1 MTTTDENCP
10 SPGRAT
16 KSEASAPPR
25 TASPPP
31 TTSSERAI
39 LVLVTLSLVMVSM
52 SVNILSISLPTVARG
67 LEPTPLE
74 STWLLLISV
83 LVSTCLLVTL
93 GAGSDMV
100 GRRAMLLTGL
110 ALFTVGAILAGA
122 SVSASMLII
131 VLAFQ
136 GVGTA
141 CVMSNTG
148 AIIGSVFGGNR
159 LAWAMGIYLAGIS
172 TAQVLGPTLGGL
184 LSATMGWRWIFW
196 AQVPLGVFCW
206 FLGGPCSPR
215 IANTPNVLGAA
226 PGCSGRGN
234 CGLNAGGTSLRNL
247 VCSDVRSLSL
257 QVGFGFAMFIVL
269 APILVF
275 IERRTD
281 HPILRLDLLRR
292 RSFLMANLSGVLSV
306 LPRFATIAL
315 MGMYFQIV
323 LGDSPLVAG
332 GLKVIPMP
340 IGVTIGSV
348 LANRVIMRF
357 GLVVAGAVGSVGTAI
372 GAGFLAVCVASA
384 APFFAIALTLLL
396 IGLGGGLFGTA
407 SSTLIVQHAAED
419 EIGAVNGLRITL
431 MNIGGMVGIA
441 VSLAL
446 ATSQLSP
453 AERSAFYRA
462 STGPGFNLAAL
473 QHGFLFAFL
482 LLTLAALGSAI
493 ALVGARSHEARRERV
508 PG

>member
-1 MTTTDENCP
+1 
-10 SPGRAT
+10 
-16 KSEASAPPR
+16 
-25 TASPPP
+25 
-31 TTSSERAI
+31 
-39 LVLVTLSLVMVSM
+39 MVSM

-93 GAGSDMV
+93 GRVADMV

-206 FLGGPCSPR
+206 FLGARALRALPTRPTSSAQRLDVPGAVIAASMLVALLCGISSVQTYGP
-215 IANTPNVLGAA
+215 
-226 PGCSGRGN
+226 
-234 CGLNAGGTSLRNL
+234 
-247 VCSDVRSLSL
+247 LSL

-323 LGDSPLVAG
+323 LGDSPLVA

>member
-25 TASPPP
+25 TASPP

-93 GAGSDMV
+93 GRVADMV

-206 FLGGPCSPR
+206 FLGARALRALPTRPTSSAQRLDVPGAVIAASMLVALLCGISSVQTYGP
-215 IANTPNVLGAA
+215 
-226 PGCSGRGN
+226 
-234 CGLNAGGTSLRNL
+234 
-247 VCSDVRSLSL
+247 LSL

-323 LGDSPLVAG
+323 LGDSPLVA